1 LPDNLG
7 DRDRLLKDL
16 KRHRLIQ
23 YGTLFSMQDEDALI
37 AIRPTILGIISE
49 DVLAAALEAE
59 GLIEP
64 VPEQLDINEAGL

>member
-1 LPDNLG
+1 
-7 DRDRLLKDL
+7 
-16 KRHRLIQ
+16 
-23 YGTLFSMQDEDALI
+23 MQDEDALI

-64 VPEQLDINEAGL
+64 VPEQMDINEANL